1 MRTNTN
7 RTGRPGVRAARRRTS
22 HLSATGAFVNIYYL
36 KLDVLVMMK
45 NRCLLLSLGLIV
57 FAAVSIG
64 AVSASIMV
72 PPEDTG
78 RVLTVIDDFGET
90 VTIQGIPQRIV
101 SLAPS
106 NTEILFAIGLEDRI
120 VGVTD
125 YCDYPPAAAGIQKI
139 GGYSTISIEKVL
151 AADPN
156 LIIAAP
162 GNTEDVVNRLRDL
175 GMTVITLNP
184 ETIDDV
190 LRDIALLG
198 EVTGQE
204 EQASACVESLQL
216 RINTVTEKT
225 DTLTKKPTAVHVV
238 WHDPIWISG
247 SGTFQDEVIAMAGG
261 VNAFGS
267 VDGWGIV
274 SLEEFIVADPDYIL
288 VSSGTG
294 MTEEEGHD
302 VIKDYFMNEPR
313 MQGLKSVRDG
323 HIYVIDADVISRGGP
338 RIVDALEEVATI
350 LAPDLFGVA
359 PREAASAT
367 SSPGFGVIPLI
378 SALLV
383 LFLFRVRR

>member
-1 MRTNTN
+1 MRINTN
-7 RTGRPGVRAARRRTS
+7 HNGRSGVREVRRRTS
-22 HLSATGAFVNIYYL
+22 HLSAAGAFVNIYYL

-45 NRCLLLSLGLIV
+45 SRCLLLSLGLIV
-57 FAAVSIG
+57 FVAVSIG
-64 AVSASIMV
+64 AVSASILV
-72 PPEDTG
+72 PPEDTE
-78 RVLTVIDDFGET
+78 RALTVTDDTGET
-90 VTIQGIPQRIV
+90 VTIRGIPQRIV

-106 NTEILFAIGLEDRI
+106 NTEILFALGLEDRI

-139 GGYSTISIEKVL
+139 GGYKTISVEKVL
-151 AADPN
+151 AADPD
-156 LIIAAP
+156 LILGAP
-162 GNTEDVVNRLRDL
+162 GSSEDVVGRLRDL
-175 GMTVITLNP
+175 GMTVLSLDP

-190 LRDIALLG
+190 LQDIELLG
-198 EVTGQE
+198 RVTGQE
-204 EQASACVESLQL
+204 EQASVCVESLQL
-216 RINTVTEKT
+216 RINAVTEKMSI
-225 DTLTKKPTAVHVV
+225 LAEKPSVVHVV

-247 SGTFQDEVIAMAGG
+247 SGTFQGEVITMAGG
-261 VNAFGS
+261 ANAFGS
-267 VDGWGIV
+267 VDEWGII

-302 VIKDYFMNEPR
+302 VIKDYFMSEPR

-323 HIYVIDADVISRGGP
+323 HIYVIDTDVISRGGP

-350 LAPDLFGVA
+350 LHPDLFGVA

-383 LFLFRVRR
+383 LFLLRVRR